1 MTMALY
7 APPAILVIR
16 FYSPQEVRRSCGEWW
31 RRGEGRYGWIR
42 DGWVG
47 GWRRVGVADEEEI
60 SERSG

>member
-1 MTMALY
+1 MA
-7 APPAILVIR
+7 
-16 FYSPQEVRRSCGEWW
+16 SGGGE
-31 RRGEGRYGWIR
+31 RGRYGWIR